1 MMVYETA
8 RDLLV
13 VDCGILF
20 PNEDELGVDYVL
32 PDVSYVARRREKL
45 RGYVITHAHEDHIGA
60 LPYILR
66 DLPAPVWGT
75 AFTTAHFR
83 MKLAEHPDLNP
94 KIHTVRDLEP
104 FSVGGFELL
113 PIPVTHSVAG
123 AVALA
128 IDTPIG
134 RVIHTGDFRLDPT
147 PLDARLTAVDVLRQ
161 LGDDGVAL
169 MLSDSTNSER
179 AGRTWSEKEVREA
192 LTAVIAEAEHRVMVT
207 TFSSNIHRIQA
218 VLDASHAADR
228 TVLPVGRSMS
238 QTVQLALENG
248 FLKAPRGAIA
258 DVSNFDRFTRSQ
270 TTLLVSG
277 SQGEPRGSFSR
288 IAEGTHGLA
297 YVEAGDTVIMSSR
310 RIPGNEVRIGRA
322 INALYKIGCTVI
334 DDRAAKVH
342 TSGHAFRDEQLD
354 MLRWV
359 RPEWFVP
366 VHGEYRHLVHHARN
380 AESVGIPPERILVTE
395 DGFPLRF
402 RRTGDGVVAKREPE
416 VEAGPVYVA
425 GGAVGLVD
433 DVVLK
438 DRQIL
443 RGNGIIFCVVVL
455 DDEDQVVAGPQIG
468 TRGTVHVDENPEW
481 LGEAADAV
489 FDALQ
494 RVTDPP
500 EDLEG
505 WGQLVKRAL
514 KRHLRREHDLR
525 PLLVPMVLR
534 VD

>member
-1 MMVYETA
+1 MVYETE

-66 DLPAPVWGT
+66 DLPAPVWGS
-75 AFTTAHFR
+75 AYSTAHFR
-83 MKLAEHPDLNP
+83 MKLGEHPGLDP
-94 KIHTVRDLEP
+94 KIHTFRDLEA
-104 FSVGGFELL
+104 FSVGGFEIL
-113 PIPVTHSVAG
+113 PIPVTHSIAG

-128 IDTPIG
+128 IKSPIG
-134 RVIHTGDFRLDPT
+134 QVLHTGDFRLDPA
-147 PLDARLTAVDVLRQ
+147 PIDGRETAVDTLER
-161 LGDDGVAL
+161 LGDEGVAL

-179 AGRTWSEKEVREA
+179 AGRTWSETEVREA
-192 LTAVIAEAEHRVMVT
+192 LTELIAVAEQRVMVT
-207 TFSSNIHRIQA
+207 TFSSNVHRLQSVI
-218 VLDASHAADR
+218 DASHAAGR

-248 FLKAPRGAIA
+248 FLKVPRGAIA
-258 DVSNFDRFTRSQ
+258 DVSNFDSFTRAQ
-270 TTLLVSG
+270 MTLLVSG

-342 TSGHAFRDEQLD
+342 TSGHAFRDEQQD

-359 RPEWFVP
+359 RPHWFIP
-366 VHGEYRHLVHHARN
+366 VHGEYRHMVHHARN
-380 AESVGIPPERILVTE
+380 AASVGVARECILVTE
-395 DGFPLRF
+395 DGYPITFERDEEGIRA
-402 RRTGDGVVAKREPE
+402 RRDPK
-416 VEAGPVYVA
+416 VEAGPVYAA
-425 GGAVGLVD
+425 GGAVGIVD
-433 DVVLK
+433 EVVLR

-443 RGNGIIFCVVVL
+443 QGNGILFCVVVL
-455 DDEDQVVAGPQIG
+455 DDEDRIVAGPEIG
-468 TRGTVHVDENPEW
+468 TRGTIHVDENPEW
-481 LGEAADAV
+481 IADAV
-489 FDALQ
+489 DAVLEALE
-494 RVTDPP
+494 RVTEPP
-500 EDLEG
+500 DDLEG
-505 WGQLVKRAL
+505 WGEVVKRAL
-514 KRHLRREHDLR
+514 KRQLRRGHDLR

-534 VD
+534 AD